1 MYEVC
6 FNYKLFQ
13 RFHIYVLFD
22 KEFFIKWL
30 ALDPSSRTGY
40 AIFENHKI
48 LEYGLIEKEIK
59 NFKFDVSNYTQL
71 APDYPMNF
79 IEATSC
85 MAKEIMNIIKKH
97 DVEYVVLEHSESSMH
112 RFSQKYLEWLHQA
125 LCLSFYKNKIKFQY
139 LLNSD
144 WRKAT
149 KCYLK
154 DWPEYDK
161 HNKEVRK
168 LKKSAIPTASGSKVA
183 KKDGKIVTIIDHKK
197 LSMLVASKYI
207 GKTIDNDNTSDAI
220 LCGLAAIRLKLV

>member
-1 MYEVC
+1 M
-6 FNYKLFQ
+6 
-13 RFHIYVLFD
+13 
-22 KEFFIKWL
+22 KWL

-40 AIFENHKI
+40 AIFEGSSL

-71 APDYPMNF
+71 PPDYPMNF

-85 MAKEIMNIIKKH
+85 MAKEIMLIVKNHDIKW
-97 DVEYVVLEHSESSMH
+97 VVMEHTESSMH
-112 RFSQKYLEWLHQA
+112 RFSQRYLEWLHMG
-125 LCLSFYKNKIKFQY
+125 LVLSFAKAKIPMQY

-144 WRKAT
+144 WRKAA

-168 LKKSAIPTASGSKVA
+168 LKKKATPTKSGAKVA
-183 KKDGKIVTIIDHKK
+183 KNEDGKIVTIIDQKK
-197 LSMLVASKYI
+197 LSMLVASKYV

-220 LCGLAAIRLKLV
+220 LLGVASLKLGLVS